1 MKATNQPMNIRKQI
15 TIKGSNVQRCGFRK
29 AAMDMAKIL
38 ELAGT
43 AMYIDHDLL
52 IEVEG
57 DDKKV
62 DIFSAWAELGPT
74 ECDITEVQSQEMPVA
89 GISSFKVV
97 HGIVKKL
104 SA

>member
-1 MKATNQPMNIRKQI
+1 MNIRKQI

-29 AAMDMAKIL
+29 SAMDMAKIL

-57 DDKKV
+57 DALKV
-62 DIFSAWAELGPT
+62 EKFTKWAEVGPA
-74 ECDITEVQSQEMPVA
+74 ECNISEVESKEMPLV